1 MENNFKEYENKYS
14 SNDIKLTEFK
24 ALIES
29 FNPVKFVET
38 SSYDVYYTNNKHEF
52 IRYRK
57 SKDRPEAT
65 IKRKNTELYNIDRVE
80 VNLPLD
86 KKRITDETMEAFV
99 NLIGYKKNFTI
110 FKSCWIYY
118 FDTVDIVYYITY
130 SEDMKELDRFIE
142 IECLEE
148 KPLTKEEALD
158 TLKKYEI
165 MLEPLGISPNKRLKQ
180 SLFERYSK

>member
-1 MENNFKEYENKYS
+1 MESNFKEYENKYS
-14 SNDIKLTEFK
+14 ANEIKLTDFK
-24 ALIES
+24 ALVES
-29 FNPVKFVET
+29 FKPVKFIET
-38 SSYDVYYTNNKHEF
+38 SSYDLYFTNKKHEF

-65 IKRKNTELYNIDRVE
+65 IKQKVTELYNIDRVE

-86 KKRITDETMEAFV
+86 KDRITDQTVEAFV
-99 NLIGYKKNFTI
+99 DLLGYKKNFTI

-118 FDTVDIVYYITY
+118 FDSVDLVYYVVFD
-130 SEDMKELDRFIE
+130 ENMKELDRYIE

-148 KPLTKEEALD
+148 KSLTKEQAFD
-158 TLKKYEI
+158 ILKKYET
-165 MLEPLGISPNKRLKQ
+165 MLEPLGISSNKRLKQ